1 VELHKGAYIA
11 DGTVLHATD
20 RDGNVSDTILT
31 GLPASEIPI
40 LLHLGDQ
47 LVLTADAAPGH
58 PARLDDKGAAIEPAA
73 IACTAPEVFSM
84 VKAGEPV
91 RLDDGAIGAW
101 IESVERGRLTLRIC
115 DLPGGVAKLRGEKG
129 INFPE
134 SNLELPALGAQD
146 RANLAFVAENADAV
160 ELSFVQRPDD
170 VREVQDLLRQQSR
183 RTLGLVLK
191 IETRR
196 GFQHL
201 PELLWAAMGSK
212 VAGVMIARGDLAVE
226 CGWHRMA
233 EVQEEILWLCEAA
246 HLPVIWATQVLEGLA
261 KEGIPSRAEITDAA
275 MGERAE
281 CVMLNKGPHVVRT
294 VAALDDILRRMQG
307 HQSKKVPMLRQ
318 LRAWSDS
325 AWPWRR

>member
-1 VELHKGAYIA
+1 V
-11 DGTVLHATD
+11 
-20 RDGNVSDTILT
+20 T
-31 GLPASEIPI
+31 GLPACENPI
-40 LLHLGDQ
+40 LLHPGDQ
-47 LVLTADAAPGH
+47 LVLKADAMPGY
-58 PARLDDKGAAIEPAA
+58 PARLDAQGTALVPAA
-73 IACTAPEVFSM
+73 ISCTLPEVFSM

-91 RLDDGAIGAW
+91 RLDDGVVGAW
-101 IESVERGRLTLRIC
+101 IESVESDRLVLRIC
-115 DLPGGVAKLRGEKG
+115 DVPGGVAKLRGEKG

-134 SNLELPALGAQD
+134 SQLELPALSDQD
-146 RANLAFVAENADAV
+146 RADLAFVAENADAV
-160 ELSFVQRPDD
+160 EVSFVQRPED
-170 VREVQDLLRQQSR
+170 VREVQELLRQR
-183 RTLGLVLK
+183 GRGALGLVLK

-196 GFQHL
+196 GFQRL
-201 PELLWAAMGSK
+201 PELLWAAMASE

-226 CGWHRMA
+226 CGWHRLA

-261 KEGIPSRAEITDAA
+261 KGGVPSRAEITDAA

-307 HQSKKVPMLRQ
+307 HQSKKVPMMRQ

-325 AWPWRR
+325 TWPWRS

>member
-1 VELHKGAYIA
+1 
-11 DGTVLHATD
+11 
-20 RDGNVSDTILT
+20 
-31 GLPASEIPI
+31 
-40 LLHLGDQ
+40 
-47 LVLTADAAPGH
+47 
-58 PARLDDKGAAIEPAA
+58 
-73 IACTAPEVFSM
+73 M